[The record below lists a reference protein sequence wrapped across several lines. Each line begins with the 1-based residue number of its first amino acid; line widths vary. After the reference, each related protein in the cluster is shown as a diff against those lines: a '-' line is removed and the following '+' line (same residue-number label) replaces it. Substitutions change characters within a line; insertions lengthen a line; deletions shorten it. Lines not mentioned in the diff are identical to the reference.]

1 MTATDDSTAAGQE
14 RAGGDATAPAVG
26 TPGAGSSGSSDAKR
40 RAKAGPVSFDIDVD
54 PVDPSAVAIGAQVA
68 GPTGTRPAPTAA
80 GPPAVWLQHNR
91 IRLALHRLREARDDG
106 VRPLL
111 LLHGLG
117 ECTPAEPPAVVGGW
131 QGPVWGLD
139 FTGHGHSGI
148 PRGGGYTAE
157 ILMADVDAALASL
170 GETTVF
176 GRGLGAYVALLI
188 QGARPSLVR
197 GAVLVDGPGIV
208 GGGIG
213 PSAPRV
219 TEAPSS
225 DRTPDPFALAELTV
239 DVRPP
244 DYAVDYLRLAVRYS
258 DLGEPVT
265 LSGNV
270 RPPWM
275 AALEHLPGVR
285 TLPASEALAD
295 YAAS

>member
-1 MTATDDSTAAGQE
+1 MSDNDD
-14 RAGGDATAPAVG
+14 
-26 TPGAGSSGSSDAKR
+26 R
-40 RAKAGPVSFDIDVD
+40 RRSKPGPVSFEIDVD
-54 PVDPSAVAIGAQVA
+54 PVDPSAVAIGADATGATGHRRGVERA
-68 GPTGTRPAPTAA
+68 GEPTVR
-80 GPPAVWLQHNR
+80 LRHNR
-91 IRLALHRLREARDDG
+91 LHLALHRLRDATDTT

-117 ECTPAEPPAVVGGW
+117 ECTPAQPPEAVAGW
-131 QGPVWGLD
+131 RGEVWGLD
-139 FTGHGHSGI
+139 FTGHGRSDI

-157 ILMADVDAALASL
+157 ILMADVDIALDHLGAS
-170 GETTVF
+170 TVY

-188 QGARPSLVR
+188 QGARPTLVH

-208 GGGIG
+208 GGGVG

-219 TEAPSS
+219 TRAVPGTT
-225 DRTPDPFALAELTV
+225 TPDPFALAELTV

-258 DLGEPVT
+258 TLGEPVT
-265 LSGNV
+265 LSGRV

-275 AALEHLPGVR
+275 AALAGLPGVR
-285 TLPASEALAD
+285 EMPAPDALDD

>member
-1 MTATDDSTAAGQE
+1 MTASS
-14 RAGGDATAPAVG
+14 
-26 TPGAGSSGSSDAKR
+26 TPGGGSTERR
-40 RAKAGPVSFDIDVD
+40 RAKLGPVVFDIEVD
-54 PVDPSAVAIGAQVA
+54 PVDPSAVAIGAEA
-68 GPTGTRPAPTAA
+68 TGAA
-80 GPPAVWLQHNR
+80 GPRSRVEPAGEPTVWLRHNR
-91 IRLALHRLREARDDG
+91 IRLALHHLRAAHDEA

-117 ECTPAEPPAVVGGW
+117 ECTPAHPPEVVAAWPGA
-131 QGPVWGLD
+131 VWGLD
-139 FTGHGHSGI
+139 FTGHGHSTI

-157 ILMADVDAALASL
+157 ILMADVDAALAHL
-170 GETTVF
+170 GEATVF

-188 QGARPSLVR
+188 QGGRPHLVR
-197 GAVLVDGPGIV
+197 GVVLVDGPGIV

-219 TEAPSS
+219 TTAEHSTV
-225 DRTPDPFALAELTV
+225 TPDPFALAELTV

-265 LSGNV
+265 LSGRV

-275 AALEHLPGVR
+275 AALDGLPGVR
-285 TLPASEALAD
+285 ALPAADALTD
-295 YAAS
+295 YATS

>member
-1 MTATDDSTAAGQE
+1 MSATDDRPGDPAATGST
-14 RAGGDATAPAVG
+14 G
-26 TPGAGSSGSSDAKR
+26 TPDGSSDAKR
-40 RAKAGPVSFDIDVD
+40 RAKSGPVSFDIDVD
-54 PVDPSAVAIGAQVA
+54 PVDPAAVAVGPQVT
-68 GPTGTRPAPTAA
+68 GPTGTRPAPAPA

-91 IRLALHRLREARDDG
+91 IRLALHRLRDARDPA

-117 ECTPAEPPAVVGGW
+117 ECTPATPPAAVEGW

-139 FTGHGHSGI
+139 FTGHGHSDI

-157 ILMADVDAALASL
+157 ILMADVDAALAHL
-170 GETTVF
+170 GAATVF

-188 QGARPSLVR
+188 QGGRPSLVR
-197 GAVLVDGPGIV
+197 GVVLVDGPGIV

-213 PSAPRV
+213 PSAPRL
-219 TEAPSS
+219 TTAPSS

-285 TLPASEALAD
+285 TLPAAEALAD
-295 YAAS
+295 YATS

>member
-1 MTATDDSTAAGQE
+1 VTSTTCDAAE
-14 RAGGDATAPAVG
+14 R
-26 TPGAGSSGSSDAKR
+26 R
-40 RAKAGPVSFDIDVD
+40 RHKAGPVVFDIEVD
-54 PVDPSAVAIGAQVA
+54 PVDPSLVAIGPQVT
-68 GPTGTRPAPTAA
+68 GQTGTRAPVRAA
-80 GPPAVWLQHNR
+80 GEPTVWLQHNR
-91 IRLALHRLREARDDG
+91 IRLALHRLRDRSDDR

-117 ECTPAEPPAVVGGW
+117 ECTPADPPQAVAAWPGE
-131 QGPVWGLD
+131 VWGLD
-139 FTGHGHSGI
+139 FTGHGHSSI

-157 ILMADVDAALASL
+157 ILMADVDAAIAHL
-170 GETTVF
+170 GELTVF

-188 QGARPSLVR
+188 QGGRPSLVR

-219 TEAPSS
+219 TTAARSAV
-225 DRTPDPFALAELTV
+225 TPDPFALAELTV

-258 DLGEPVT
+258 DLGEPVS
-265 LSGNV
+265 LSGHV

-275 AALEHLPGVR
+275 AALDGLPGVR
-285 TLPASEALAD
+285 SLPAVDALAD
-295 YAAS
+295 YATI